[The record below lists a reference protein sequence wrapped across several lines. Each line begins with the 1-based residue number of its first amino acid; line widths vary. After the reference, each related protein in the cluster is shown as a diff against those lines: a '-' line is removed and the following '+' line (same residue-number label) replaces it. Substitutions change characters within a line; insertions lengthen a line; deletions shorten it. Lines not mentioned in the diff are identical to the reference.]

1 MRGREGGSGRE
12 EERGGG
18 RGRERERECVC
29 VCVCVFKT
37 DRQADRHKGG
47 ERDREE
53 KVYISAQVRRSQGCV
68 DPLF

>member
-12 EERGGG
+12 EERGRERGG
-18 RGRERERECVC
+18 ERERER

>member
-1 MRGREGGSGRE
+1 VRGREGGSGRE
-12 EERGGG
+12 EERGRERGG
-18 RGRERERECVC
+18 ERERERE
-29 VCVCVFKT
+29 CVCVFKT